1 MWDSMAMDQ
10 IKGNILQNR
19 VIVFLSAMAK
29 CVVCLQPAPIEGNSQ
44 LTLQNFTNIDGR
56 ETFLDKAGHLVFS
69 FH

>member
-1 MWDSMAMDQ
+1 M
-10 IKGNILQNR
+10 
-19 VIVFLSAMAK
+19 FLSAMAK